1 MPLVSQTI
9 KNLKGGISQ
18 QPDILRFPD
27 QGQEQVNGFSSEVQG
42 LQKRPPT
49 IHIKRL
55 TGTLDSGSKPLIK
68 LINRDATERYYV
80 VYQPNGQGIR
90 VFDLDGNEKTVNAP
104 GGYSYLNT
112 PNPRDDIR
120 AVTVADYTFVVNRR
134 VMVSE
139 STQKTHPGYRTN
151 GQALIAIKGG
161 QYGRTYK
168 ISVNGTVY
176 ATYQTPD
183 GSLPAHVNNIDTQ
196 FITQQLANALYTSLS
211 ASGWGIGVGSNYIY
225 IAAPSSSGISSVVVE
240 DGFGGNNITGTIFT
254 AQRFNQ
260 LPAVARDGYIV
271 KVLGDPGSGADDY
284 YIQYN
289 AAEGLWKECP
299 APGVSVGPEWGTLPH
314 VLVREA
320 NGSFTFRP
328 AQWELR
334 TAGDDDSNPLPSFVG
349 QTISDVFFFRNRLG
363 VLSGESIV
371 LTRSGEFFSFF
382 PKSVVVSPDTDPVDV
397 SVSHN
402 RVSILNHAVPFA
414 EELLLWSD
422 QTQFVLRSDGVLSP
436 RSVRVDQST
445 EFESAIAARPVPA
458 GRSVYF
464 AAPRASFT
472 SVRRYYSVQD
482 VSAVKNA
489 EDISAHIPSY
499 IPNGVHFLGSST
511 TENIVSVL
519 TAGAENKIFL
529 YKYLYLDEI
538 LQQQSWSHWEFPM
551 GSRIL
556 ACEFVAAVMYII
568 RDSPEGVFLEKVE
581 FTQNTKDFVDEPY
594 RVHADRKVRAP
605 AGFLW
610 DAPTNTSSVNISDL
624 YGSGVAAPLGRFW
637 IVRDDGKAYLVDPV
651 QGPGSKW
658 YLVVPG
664 NQAGLPLTIG
674 VQYEFKY
681 VFSKFLIK
689 VQDNSGTRSEDLGRV
704 QLRRAW
710 VNYENTG
717 PFKVTVCD
725 RFEYAMTG
733 KRLGQAVLG
742 EATEDTGQF
751 RFPLMTNAKE
761 CRIVVSSADP
771 TAVAL
776 IGAGWSAMYWR
787 REEVL

>member
-49 IHIKRL
+49 IHIKRIAAQ
-55 TGTLDSGSKPLIK
+55 LDPGSKPLIK
-68 LINRDATERYYV
+68 LINRDETERYYV
-80 VYQPNGQGIR
+80 VYRANGAGIR

-104 GGYSYLNT
+104 NGFSYLST

-134 VMVSE
+134 VTVQE
-139 STQKTHPGYRTN
+139 SATKVFPGYRLD

-168 ISVNGTVY
+168 ITLNGTVH

-183 GSLPAHVNNIDTQ
+183 GSLPAHVNQIDTQ
-196 FITQQLANALYTSLS
+196 FITQQLANGLS
-211 ASGWGIGVGSNYIY
+211 STLSGWGVSVGANYIHLT
-225 IAAPSSSGISSVVVE
+225 APWSNNVRTLAVE
-240 DGFGGNNITGTIFT
+240 DGFGGANITGTIFT
-254 AQRFNQ
+254 TQRFNM
-260 LPAVARDGYIV
+260 LPAQAPEGYIV
-271 KVLGDPGSGADDY
+271 QVSGDPGSGTDDY
-284 YIQYN
+284 YIRYN
-289 AAEGLWKECP
+289 SAEGLWKET
-299 APGVSVGPEWGTLPH
+299 ARPGVSIGTAWGTMPH
-314 VLVREA
+314 VLIREA
-320 NGSFTFRP
+320 NGTFTFRP
-328 AQWELR
+328 AEWELR
-334 TAGDDDSNPLPSFVG
+334 GAGDDDSNPLPSFVG

-464 AAPRASFT
+464 AAPRASYT

-519 TAGAENKIFL
+519 TSGAENKIFL

-605 AGFLW
+605 LGFVYN
-610 DAPTNTSSVNISDL
+610 AQTNTSSISLSFL
-624 YGSGVAAPLGRFW
+624 YGSGAAAPLGSFW
-637 IVRDDGKAYLVDPV
+637 IVRDDGKAWLTEPV
-651 QGPGSKW
+651 QGPDLNW
-658 YLVVPG
+658 YCSVPG
-664 NQAGLPLTIG
+664 KQDGQPLTVG
-674 VQYEFKY
+674 VQYEFRY

-725 RFEYAMTG
+725 RFEYVMSG
-733 KRLGQAVLG
+733 KRLGETILG
-742 EATEDTGQF
+742 EASEDTGQF

-761 CRIVVSSADP
+761 CRIVITSSGP

>member
-27 QGQEQVNGFSSEVQG
+27 QGQEQINGFSSEVQG

-49 IHIKRL
+49 IHIKRIADQ
-55 TGTLDSGSKPLIK
+55 LDPGNKPLIK
-68 LINRDATERYYV
+68 LINRDESERYYV
-80 VYQPNGQGIR
+80 VYRANGQGIR
-90 VFDLDGNEKTVNAP
+90 VFDLSGNEKVVNAP
-104 GGYSYLNT
+104 NGYAYLNT

-120 AVTVADYTFVVNRR
+120 AVTVADYTFVVNRKMT
-134 VMVSE
+134 VQAGGN
-139 STQKTHPGYRTN
+139 TTYPGYREN
-151 GQALIAIKGG
+151 GQALVAIKGG

-168 ISVNGTVY
+168 IVINGVDV

-183 GSLPAHVNNIDTQ
+183 GSLPAHVNQIDTQ
-196 FITQQLANALYTSLS
+196 YITQQLANAVSASLTP
-211 ASGWGIGVGSNYIY
+211 SGWGVGVGPNYIH
-225 IAAPSSSGISSVVVE
+225 IVAPSNNAVSTISVS
-240 DGFGGNNITGTIFT
+240 DGFGGANITGTIFT
-254 AQRFNQ
+254 TQRFNM
-260 LPAVARDGYIV
+260 LPAQAPNGYIV
-271 KVLGDPGSGADDY
+271 QVAGDPGSGADDY
-284 YIQYN
+284 YIRYN
-289 AAEGLWKECP
+289 EAEGLWKET
-299 APGVSVGPEWGTLPH
+299 ARPGVSVGPDWGTMPH

-320 NGSFTFRP
+320 NGTFTFRH
-328 AQWELR
+328 AEWELR
-334 TAGDDDSNPLPSFVG
+334 NAGDDDSNPLPSFVG

-464 AAPRASFT
+464 AAPRASYT
-472 SVRRYYSVQD
+472 SIRRYYSVQD

-519 TAGAENKIFL
+519 TSGAENKIFL

-594 RVHADRKVRAP
+594 RVHADRKIRCP
-605 AGFLW
+605 GFIF
-610 DAPTNTSSVNISDL
+610 DAPSNLSRIDLSSL
-624 YGSGVAAPLGRFW
+624 YGSGAAAPIGRFW
-637 IVRDDGKAYLVDPV
+637 VVRDDGKAWLLDPIFV
-651 QGPGSKW
+651 EGTW
-658 YLVVPG
+658 YVVTPG
-664 NQAGLPLTIG
+664 NQTGQPLTVG

-717 PFKVTVCD
+717 PFTVTVCD
-725 RFEYAMTG
+725 RFEYVMSG
-733 KRLGQAVLG
+733 KRLGQTVLG
-742 EATEDTGQF
+742 AASEDTGQF

-761 CRIVVSSADP
+761 CRIVITSSEP
-771 TAVAL
+771 TALAL